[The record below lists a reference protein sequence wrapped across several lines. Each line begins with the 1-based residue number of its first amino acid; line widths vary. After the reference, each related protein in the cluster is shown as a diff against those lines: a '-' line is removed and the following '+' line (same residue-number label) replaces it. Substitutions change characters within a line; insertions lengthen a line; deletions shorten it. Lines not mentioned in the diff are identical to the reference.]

1 MPLNFIHIL
10 IELAELVWQLGTIF
24 THLHLFWLKDNFEWW
39 QFNSII
45 PIWFDVPPAFQTQ
58 LTQLWLHSRLRR
70 IEQIN
75 FTYTAECCSH
85 DGNPFCFIRHKR
97 MKHKKKNQRVFAAAF
112 YMDFV
117 CFFPEYCMI
126 LANSKNIHV
135 KWFWCLH
142 KANKKGWICFFILHT
157 FQLTSVNESIS
168 RFLLLTLFVGE
179 RLAAEEIVDS
189 SEYWNIVYSD
199 LRLSD
204 DTN

>member
-97 MKHKKKNQRVFAAAF
+97 MTHKKKIK
-112 YMDFV
+112 
-117 CFFPEYCMI
+117 EYLLQLFI
-126 LANSKNIHV
+126 
-135 KWFWCLH
+135 
-142 KANKKGWICFFILHT
+142 WI
-157 FQLTSVNESIS
+157 
-168 RFLLLTLFVGE
+168 LFV
-179 RLAAEEIVDS
+179 S
-189 SEYWNIVYSD
+189 FQNIVWFSRILKISMLNGFGVFTKQTRRDEFVFLYSI
-199 LRLSD
+199 LF
-204 DTN
+204 N

>member
-1 MPLNFIHIL
+1 MCRLHFKLNSHNFDYIL
-10 IELAELVWQLGTIF
+10 DYEELN
-24 THLHLFWLKDNFEWW
+24 K
-39 QFNSII
+39 SIS
-45 PIWFDVPPAFQTQ
+45 
-58 LTQLWLHSRLRR
+58 LTQ
-70 IEQIN
+70 QN
-75 FTYTAECCSH
+75 VAPMM
-85 DGNPFCFIRHKR
+85 GIRSVSFDTKEWHT
-97 MKHKKKNQRVFAAAF
+97 KKNQRVFAAAF

-135 KWFWCLH
+135 KWFWSLR